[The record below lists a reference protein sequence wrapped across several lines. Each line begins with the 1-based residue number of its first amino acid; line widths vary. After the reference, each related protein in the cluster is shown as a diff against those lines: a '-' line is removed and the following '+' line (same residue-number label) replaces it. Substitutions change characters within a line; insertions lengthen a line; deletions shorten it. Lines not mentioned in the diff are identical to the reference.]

1 MNAES
6 THSYSYDELQDKWHE
21 NSPNFNEIKP
31 NKIQCALTLLDQ
43 IIDKEK
49 QNDDDYKKQMAASP
63 NIKDWEKSIGE
74 SWTLFHLKRL
84 KELLK

>member
-6 THSYSYDELQDKWHE
+6 THSYSYDELQDKWQE

-31 NKIQCALTLLDQ
+31 NKMQCALILLDQ

-49 QNDDDYKKQMAASP
+49 EKDKQFKKDMAGSP
-63 NIKDWEKSIGE
+63 NIKSWEQSIGE

>member
-1 MNAES
+1 MRF
-6 THSYSYDELQDKWHE
+6 D
-21 NSPNFNEIKP
+21 SPR
-31 NKIQCALTLLDQ
+31 
-43 IIDKEK
+43 
-49 QNDDDYKKQMAASP
+49 P

>member
-1 MNAES
+1 M
-6 THSYSYDELQDKWHE
+6 
-21 NSPNFNEIKP
+21 I
-31 NKIQCALTLLDQ
+31 LLDQ
-43 IIDKEK
+43 IIEKEK